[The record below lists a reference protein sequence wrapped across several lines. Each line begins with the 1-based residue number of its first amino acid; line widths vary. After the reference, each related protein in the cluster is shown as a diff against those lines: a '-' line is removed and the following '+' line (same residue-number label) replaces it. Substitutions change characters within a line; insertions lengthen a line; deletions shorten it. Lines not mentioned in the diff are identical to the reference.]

1 MLIFSLAVTAVVSY
15 FLGAINGAIIMSKL
29 YYKKDIRDYGSG
41 NAGLTNAYRVFGK
54 KSVALVLLIDIAKAA
69 ISVLLGWLLLGRL
82 GHPFIGKLFAGFF
95 VILGHVFP
103 VYYGFKGG
111 KGVLCSGILA
121 LMLDWRIGLLC
132 WAVFIVILLIT
143 RYVSLGA
150 IVSALAFPISIG
162 LFGGG
167 WYLEVVLSSMCA
179 AILIVKH
186 YQNIGRLIRGK
197 ERKFTIK
204 KE

>member
-15 FLGAINGAIIMSKL
+15 FLGAVNGAIIMSTL
-29 YYKKDIRDYGSG
+29 YYKKDIREYGSG

-69 ISVLLGWLLLGRL
+69 ISVLLGWLLIGSFGYPLV
-82 GHPFIGKLFAGFF
+82 GKLFAGFF

-103 VYYGFKGG
+103 AYYRFKGG
-111 KGVLCSGILA
+111 KGVLCSGILV

-132 WAVFIVILLIT
+132 WAIFIIILLST
-143 RYVSLGA
+143 KYVSLGA
-150 IVSALAFPISIG
+150 MLGALAFPISIG
-162 LFGGG
+162 IFGG
-167 WYLEVVLSSMCA
+167 WWLEVFLSLLCA
-179 AILIVKH
+179 VILIVKH
-186 YQNIGRLIRGK
+186 YQNIIRLISGK
-197 ERKFTIK
+197 ESKFSIK

>member
-1 MLIFSLAVTAVVSY
+1 
-15 FLGAINGAIIMSKL
+15 MSKL

-41 NAGLTNAYRVFGK
+41 NAGLTNAYRVFE

-69 ISVLLGWLLLGRL
+69 ISVLLGWLLMG
-82 GHPFIGKLFAGFF
+82 GFGYPYIGKLFAGFF

-103 VYYGFKGG
+103 IYYGFKGG
-111 KGVLCSGILA
+111 KGVLCSGILV

-132 WAVFIVILLIT
+132 WATFIVIFLLT

-150 IVSALAFPISIG
+150 IVGALAFPISIG
-162 LFGGG
+162 IFRG
-167 WYLEVVLSSMCA
+167 WYLEILLSSMCA
-179 AILIVKH
+179 AILIIKH